1 MLKNVILLTEFG
13 ESEKSKGKNKEFNL
27 QTIVK
32 NYGVIMNSEFSSED
46 DEWKG

>member
-1 MLKNVILLTEFG
+1 MSFYGLNLEKVKNQK
-13 ESEKSKGKNKEFNL
+13 EKTNKEFNL
-27 QTIVK
+27 QTIVQ